1 MNNYVAWDR
10 TGTGLTMDVL
20 DEMFAQ
26 HERDY
31 GDMVMVYGMYF
42 HPIDIVK
49 ELDPAAYRVLRG
61 DWLSE
66 RVEDEYLFD
75 TQEEA
80 EEWIRRQE

>member
-1 MNNYVAWDR
+1 MSNYVVWDR

-20 DEMFAQ
+20 DEEFAQ

-31 GDMVMVYGMYF
+31 GDMVKVYGMYF

-49 ELDPAAYRVLRG
+49 KLDPVAYRCMRA
-61 DWLSE
+61 DWISA